1 MRCAGRLF
9 MLFSVSMAVA
19 SLVAGQPP
27 GGGPQP
33 GFGKGKG
40 KGNDFMTLLNNAS
53 VKDEL
58 KLTDQQLQQLP
69 AAILKQLAGVLSEK
83 QIQRLQQIYLQQR
96 GNSALLES
104 DIKKELNITSD
115 QAQKIQAILDGQ
127 AKAQDDI
134 FQAGGF
140 DFEKVQQIQDAA
152 TSKIQGVLSAEQK
165 TAWNKLIGQPF
176 DLKGGFGGGGGGGQ
190 KKGKQKAQ
198 ASEEQLRADFKG
210 PPGFDV
216 TIFAKPPDA
225 NYPTCLYP
233 LPNGEIFIGSDQE
246 GSLGKTP
253 KMGRVIRARDTKGTG
268 KADAYNIFCEIDHP
282 RGIIYD
288 DGTMWICHPP
298 DMSVF
303 YDDTRSGKANRSELL
318 VKGISSEKAVKS
330 RGADHTTNN
339 IRLAI
344 DGWIYIAV
352 GDFGMING
360 EATKDGAKIT
370 MRGGIARIR
379 PDGTGLEQVTWGS
392 RNVYDVAIDP
402 YMNLFCRDNTNDGR
416 GWDTRF
422 HHMIPTATN
431 GYPTLFVNF
440 ADETNQPVYDF
451 GGGGPTGALFTDEP
465 LLPKPYDSA
474 LFLVEWG
481 KKVINRAFIE
491 PFGASFKIGKEKKQD
506 DFVRCDRPTVI
517 DTDGAG
523 RLYVGSWYGG
533 QFNYAGPYIGY
544 VAQMTPKDF
553 KPTPFPDLKKAT
565 DAELI
570 SYVTAP
576 GGTLRLR
583 AQREML
589 RRGDKQMF
597 AKGLE
602 KFAGSDGL
610 LAGRVAAIFTL
621 KLLQGEKSHPAL
633 VRLASNATVREF
645 ALKALADDKQ
655 KTAGVPVELFVN
667 ALEDPDPRVRL
678 QAVIGLG
685 RLGKKDVADKL
696 IPVLADPDPSVA
708 HVAYRNLHLLGAS
721 ETCLKALD
729 ASSPDAVILG
739 SVFAL
744 QLMHEPAV
752 VDGLIQKLR
761 QAKDSRVRQAVI
773 RGLARLHSDEQPY
786 DGTWWGTQ
794 PNTKGPYY
802 KPVKWAESDKIAE
815 ALSRTVAEADAATLA
830 YLLQE
835 VNKGAV
841 PFKDKNNLIVKVAVS
856 EAKYRPQAVDILAGQ
871 DDLNSEAIALLNKI
885 VVDGS
890 GVTAA
895 SRAKAL
901 RGLAAAAFKQKNLDG
916 VVPTLVALG
925 KTDLPVALAAA
936 RNDFINDGRGV
947 DYVDYFGKLTQ
958 GNDAAAFDIAYPV
971 LLQVAGNGL
980 LAPAPRKQA
989 EKYLDAA
996 WSRPAATVSLLKA
1009 IGDSQAEEFGAQVK
1023 QRLND
1028 PKAEIKDAAR
1038 YAADLIDF
1046 DGLEKS
1052 RTGPTIGKL
1061 AYDEVLAASLK
1072 ETGDARRGSKLFL
1085 KQGCVLCH
1093 TVSALDTPK
1102 GPPLNEAGS
1111 RYKRDELIE
1120 SILKPSAKIAQ
1131 GFETRFF
1138 LLNNGKMLEGFVT
1151 RDTANEIEI
1160 RDLAGVA
1167 TVIPKSDIDQSGRRE
1182 TSMMPERLVD
1192 GLTVKEFA
1200 SLVAY
1205 LESLRKK

>member
-1 MRCAGRLF
+1 MRLAGKLF
-9 MLFSVSMAVA
+9 MLFSVSMAAA

-27 GGGPQP
+27 GGGQPP
-33 GFGKGKG
+33 GFGGKGKG
-40 KGNDFMTLLNNAS
+40 KGSDYMTLLNNGS

-69 AAILKQLAGVLSEK
+69 AAILKQLTGVLGDK
-83 QIQRLQQIYLQQR
+83 QIQRLREIYLQQR
-96 GNSALLES
+96 GNSAFLEP
-104 DIKKELNITSD
+104 DVKKELNITAD

-127 AKAQDDI
+127 AKVQDNLL
-134 FQAGGF
+134 QAGGF
-140 DFEKVQQIQDAA
+140 DFEKIQQNQEAA
-152 TSKIQGVLSAEQK
+152 TSKIQGVLTPAQK
-165 TAWNKLIGQPF
+165 TAWNKLVGQPF
-176 DLKGGFGGGGGGGQ
+176 DMKGGFGGGGGGQ
-190 KKGKQKAQ
+190 KKGKQRAE
-198 ASEEQLRADFKG
+198 STEEQLRADFKG

-216 TIFAKPPDA
+216 TIFAKPPGA
-225 NYPTCLYP
+225 NYPTCLFP
-233 LPNGEIFIGSDQE
+233 LPNGEVFIGSDQQ

-253 KMGRVIRARDTKGTG
+253 GMGRVIRARDTKGTG
-268 KADAYNIFCEIDHP
+268 KADAYNIFCEVDHP

-288 DGTMWICHPP
+288 NGTMWICHPP
-298 DMSVF
+298 DFSVF
-303 YDDTRSGKANRSELL
+303 YDDTGSGKANRSELL
-318 VKGISSEKAVKS
+318 IKGVSSEKAVKS

-352 GDFGMING
+352 GDFGMLNG
-360 EATKDGAKIT
+360 EAKDGTKIT

-379 PDGTGLEQVTWGS
+379 PDGSGFEQVTWGS

-402 YMNLFCRDNTNDGR
+402 YLNLFCRDNTNDGR

-440 ADETNQPVYDF
+440 ADETNQPIYDF

-465 LLPKPYDSA
+465 LLPQPYDKA

-491 PFGASFKIGKEKKQD
+491 PNGASFKIGQPKHQE

-523 RLYVGSWYGG
+523 RLYVGSWLGG

-544 VAQMTPKDF
+544 VAQMTPKNF

-565 DAELI
+565 DAELVE
-570 SYVTAP
+570 YVTAP
-576 GGTLRLR
+576 GGTLRLQ
-583 AQREML
+583 AQRELL
-589 RRGDKQMF
+589 RRGDKEVF
-597 AKGLE
+597 ARGLE
-602 KFAGSDGL
+602 KFAGSNGL

-621 KLLQGEKSHPAL
+621 KLLRGEKSHPAL
-633 VRLASNATVREF
+633 VQLASNAAVREF
-645 ALKALADDKQ
+645 ALKALADDKKQ
-655 KTAGVPVELFVN
+655 TAGVPTDLFVK
-667 ALEDPDPRVRL
+667 ALKDTDPRVRL

-685 RLGKKDVADKL
+685 RLGKKDLADKL
-696 IPVLADPDPSVA
+696 IPVLADKDPSVA
-708 HVAYRNLHLLGAS
+708 HVAYRNLALMGAS
-721 ETCLKALD
+721 EPCLKALD
-729 ASSPDAVILG
+729 PSSPDAVILG

-752 VDGLIQKLR
+752 VDGLIQKLN
-761 QAKDSRVRQAVI
+761 QTKDTRVRQAVI
-773 RGLARLHSDEQPY
+773 RGLARLHFNELPL

-802 KPVKWAESDKIAE
+802 KSVKWSESDRIAD
-815 ALSRTVAEADAATLA
+815 ALARMVAGADAATLA
-830 YLLQE
+830 FLLQE
-835 VNKGAV
+835 VNKSAV
-841 PFKDKNNLIVKVAVS
+841 PFKDKNDLIVKVAAT

-871 DDLNSEAIALLNKI
+871 DDLGIEAVALLKRI
-885 VVDGS
+885 VLDGT

-901 RGLAAAAFKQKNLDG
+901 RGLTAAAFKHKNLDS
-916 VVPTLVALG
+916 VVPALVALG
-925 KTDLPVALAAA
+925 KNDLPSVLATA
-936 RNDFINDGRGV
+936 RNDFINDGRSA

-958 GNDAAAFDIAYPV
+958 GGDTAAFDLAYPI
-971 LLQVAGNGL
+971 LLQVAGNSL
-980 LAPAPRKQA
+980 LAPAPRNLA
-989 EKYLDAA
+989 GKYLDAA
-996 WSRPAATVSLLKA
+996 WSRPAATASLLKA
-1009 IGDSQAEEFGAQVK
+1009 IGDAQAEEFGAQVK

-1028 PKAEIKDAAR
+1028 PRAEVKDAAR

-1046 DGLEKS
+1046 DALEKS
-1052 RTGPTIGKL
+1052 RTGPTIGKM
-1061 AYDEVLAASLK
+1061 AYEEVLAAALK
-1072 ETGDARRGSKLFL
+1072 ETGDARRGSRLFL

-1160 RDLAGVA
+1160 RDLAGVP
-1167 TVIPKSDIDQSGRRE
+1167 TVIHRSDIDQTGRRE

-1192 GLTVKEFA
+1192 GLTVQELA